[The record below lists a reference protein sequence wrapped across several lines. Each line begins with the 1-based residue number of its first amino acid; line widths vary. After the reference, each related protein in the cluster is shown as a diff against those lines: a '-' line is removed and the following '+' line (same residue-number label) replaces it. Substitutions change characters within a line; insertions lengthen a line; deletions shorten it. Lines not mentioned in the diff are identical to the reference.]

1 MGVADV
7 NGIDAIRELRASD
20 SFEATLSI
28 LTAAIGKCERL
39 PKLDESQLTRI
50 RQAVI
55 RLSNDERK
63 RSLE

>member
-20 SFEATLSI
+20 SFEPVLAL
-28 LTAAIGKCERL
+28 LTAAIGKVERL
-39 PKLDESQLTRI
+39 PTMEEAQLTRL

-55 RLSNDERK
+55 RLSNEERK
-63 RSLE
+63 RSRE

>member
-7 NGIDAIRELRASD
+7 NGIDAIREIRASD

-39 PKLDESQLTRI
+39 PKLDDDQMARL

-55 RLSNDERK
+55 RLSNEERK
-63 RSLE
+63 RSRE